1 MAVIMAGAKKSFS
14 STPSSLEGGDE
25 VLLPAKWPDDCPDY
39 NSEIIIRAL
48 QVIGLEG
55 NSKSAFFRERIAQT
69 IFFIKLMGGG
79 PGEVPPHKRQKEL
92 RTVAETL
99 RRAIALL
106 RREEKLALFIRRFP
120 IELAGRMGPLR
131 HQPAYGLSEHHFYRV
146 NSLEEIA
153 AEAEELGRQI
163 EIGRGGP
170 PPDITKINAAIAA
183 YRLLCEVEITPTL
196 SDDGQYYQLAA
207 VFYEGATGISNA
219 DLSRSCRLV
228 FHNGSL
234 RTD

>member
-14 STPSSLEGGDE
+14 STLSSLEGGDE